1 MFKNL
6 RLAWSTSQGRH
17 KKLLFLG
24 LPLYFRMELSDL
36 DHCDIYSQVAID
48 LAGGLP
54 WCGGKVQTSL
64 THSCLDKNL
73 KDVL

>member
-1 MFKNL
+1 MILVSFFNYSTYFK
-6 RLAWSTSQGRH
+6 ADKDSSW
-17 KKLLFLG
+17 FD
-24 LPLYFRMELSDL
+24 FRMEFLDL

-73 KDVL
+73 KDGL